1 MEKTNDTFFVKNT
14 ESFKNKMLNWVNR
27 FNIFCLL
34 DNNQYEFEKATYE
47 CILAAGA
54 AKFIE
59 LKQPKVFSE
68 LKKFSIENPGWLFGH
83 FNYPST
89 DKNDIDFPDAYF
101 FVPEIL
107 IKLSQNSVCINSDKI
122 SPELIF
128 AEIEN
133 QSEKIQQQQSTKI
146 NIQNRIDEAEYVE
159 KIAALKKHIQRG
171 DCYEINFC
179 QEFFSLNAQVDP
191 SFLYHQL
198 KTISPNPFSAFYKLE
213 DKFCMCASP
222 ERFLKKTGNKIIS
235 QPIKGTSKRV
245 TEDKIKDEASKS
257 YLINSEKEKS
267 ENVMIVDLV
276 RNDMSRFCKEASVK
290 VTELFGIY
298 SFPQVHQMISTI
310 EGLVDEDIHWT
321 KIVESCYPMGSMT
334 GAPKIRVMEL
344 IEKYET
350 VPRGLFSGS
359 IGYISPEGDFDFNV
373 VIRSLFYNE
382 TKKLLSFN
390 AGGGITFY
398 SEASQEY
405 QESLIKAS
413 AIKNVLETSAKS
425 GFNDLLPVN

>member
-1 MEKTNDTFFVKNT
+1 MK
-14 ESFKNKMLNWVNR
+14 
-27 FNIFCLL
+27 IFDCH
-34 DNNQYEFEKATYE
+34 
-47 CILAAGA
+47 CH
-54 AKFIE
+54 
-59 LKQPKVFSE
+59 
-68 LKKFSIENPGWLFGH
+68 IENGFQQYNIEVAGRNII
-83 FNYPST
+83 FNTIESYQQH
-89 DKNDIDFPDAYF
+89 KNELSEADALTLVFDYRNNF
-101 FVPEIL
+101 
-107 IKLSQNSVCINSDKI
+107 
-122 SPELIF
+122 ELVKKS
-128 AEIEN
+128 AD
-133 QSEKIQQQQSTKI
+133 EK
-146 NIQNRIDEAEYVE
+146 

-321 KIVESCYPMGSMT
+321 KIIESCYPMGSMT

-344 IEKYET
+344 IEKYESGS
-350 VPRGLFSGS
+350 RGLFSGS
-359 IGYISPEGDFDFNV
+359 IGYVSPDGDFDFNV